1 MTFEITLAKKLEAE
15 IEYHNASYERFQADV
30 KAYEEIISRFG
41 SLIEE
46 SFGFDWIHYSFGG
59 FVRLLQINF
68 NPRANSPSE
77 LIETVTDFCA
87 KLQDLLTEE
96 ELKQGCGKITELTKP
111 SVENQE
117 VVFDFRIALPC
128 KVELS
133 LFCFAT
139 RVCKVKYKTIQTEKR
154 VIEEIVCGDQL

>member
-1 MTFEITLAKKLEAE
+1 MIFEMPLAKKLEME
-15 IEYHNASYERFQADV
+15 IERYNASYERFQADV

-46 SFGFDWIHYSFGG
+46 SFERDLIHYSFGG
-59 FVRLLQINF
+59 FIRLLQINI
-68 NPRANSPSE
+68 NPQANSPSE
-77 LIETVTDFCA
+77 LTEMVTNFCA
-87 KLQDLLTEE
+87 KLQDLLTEG

-133 LFCFAT
+133 LFCLAT
-139 RVCKVKYKTIQTEKR
+139 KVCKVKYKTIQTEKQ
-154 VIEEIVCGDQL
+154 IIDEIVCGDQP